1 MSRFHEGETE
11 HFPVERTDKGVWYA
25 IIQYDILFPRSAFF
39 SSGTGKKAFLDKIR
53 ELRRAGKFYLLLG
66 IWQGEWS
73 TDLFVLDE
81 NTIVK
86 MLERVIK

>member
-1 MSRFHEGETE
+1 MM
-11 HFPVERTDKGVWYA
+11 
-25 IIQYDILFPRSAFF
+25 
-39 SSGTGKKAFLDKIR
+39 
-53 ELRRAGKFYLLLG
+53 LG